1 MSQENIMIFEGKS
14 LSVVMTDDSIAE
26 LVFDAQGSVNKFDRQ
41 TVEELDLATSSIAAS
56 GEVKGV
62 LVRSAKSTF
71 IVGADITEFTPLF
84 EMDPADILTWVA
96 KTSQV
101 FDHFEDLAVP
111 TVIAVNGF
119 ALGGGFEMALA
130 GDIRVVD
137 TTARVGFPEVKL
149 GLMPGFGGTVRLPR
163 IIGADNALEWM
174 TTGRD
179 RDGAQALKD
188 GAVDAV
194 VAPEYLHEAGRSM
207 LKDAIAGKFDWQ
219 ARRAQKKAPLML
231 NANESM
237 MSFSSAAAMVAAQA
251 GRHYPAPHKMV
262 ETVSKAAGLD
272 RDGALKL
279 ENQGFVALAKTDACK
294 AQVGIFLADQFV
306 KAKGKKVA
314 KGATKEVKQH
324 AVLGAGI
331 MGGGIAYQGAVK
343 GITTI
348 MKDINQ
354 TALDLGLKEA
364 SSILEKGMQRGKVD
378 AKKMASTLNKII
390 PTLDQ
395 NAIANADLI
404 IEAVVENPKIKAAV
418 LADTE
423 KTVSDDAIIC
433 SNTSTI
439 SINQLAKSLQKPER
453 FCGMHFFNPVHKMP
467 LVEIIR
473 GENTSDATI
482 SSVVASTLKMGKTPI
497 VVNDCPGFLVNRVLF
512 PYFAGFSQLL
522 IDGADFT
529 VVDKVMEKVFGWP
542 MGPAFLLDVVGMD
555 TADHASSV
563 MSDGIPERMQKID
576 NDPVTLLYKA
586 GRFGQK
592 NGKGF
597 YDFSLDKRG
606 RPAKNA
612 SPEAYALFADH
623 VAATKEFDKDEIIAR
638 VMVPMANEA
647 IRCLE
652 EGIVAS
658 AAEADIALLFGLGF
672 PPFRGGIFR
681 YIETMGLANFV
692 ALADKYASLG
702 PIYQISD
709 GVREMAT
716 SGKSYFSQSA

>member
-1 MSQENIMIFEGKS
+1 MNGK
-14 LSVVMTDDSIAE
+14 
-26 LVFDAQGSVNKFDRQ
+26 
-41 TVEELDLATSSIAAS
+41 LDW
-56 GEVKGV
+56 E
-62 LVRSAKSTF
+62 
-71 IVGADITEFTPLF
+71 
-84 EMDPADILTWVA
+84 
-96 KTSQV
+96 
-101 FDHFEDLAVP
+101 
-111 TVIAVNGF
+111 
-119 ALGGGFEMALA
+119 
-130 GDIRVVD
+130 
-137 TTARVGFPEVKL
+137 
-149 GLMPGFGGTVRLPR
+149 
-163 IIGADNALEWM
+163 
-174 TTGRD
+174 
-179 RDGAQALKD
+179 
-188 GAVDAV
+188 
-194 VAPEYLHEAGRSM
+194 
-207 LKDAIAGKFDWQ
+207 
-219 ARRAQKKAPLML
+219 ARRAQKKAPLQL
-231 NANESM
+231 NANEAM
-237 MSFSSAAAMVAAQA
+237 MSFSTAAAMVAAQA

-262 ETVSKAAGLD
+262 ETVSKGATLD

-279 ENQGFVALAKTDACK
+279 ENEGFVALAKTDACK
-294 AQVGIFLADQFV
+294 AQVGIFLADQLV

-343 GITTI
+343 GIPTI

-354 TALDLGLKEA
+354 PALDLGLKEA
-364 SSILEKGMQRGKVD
+364 SSILAKGMKRGKVD
-378 AKKMASTLNKII
+378 AKKMAATLNNIV

-395 NAIANADLI
+395 NAIAGADLI

-418 LADTE
+418 LAETE
-423 KTVSDDAIIC
+423 KTVADDAIIC

-439 SINQLAKSLQKPER
+439 SINQLAESLEKPER
-453 FCGMHFFNPVHKMP
+453 FIGMHFFNPVHKMP

-473 GENTSDATI
+473 GEKTSDATV
-482 SSVVASTLKMGKTPI
+482 SATVAATLKMGKTPI

-529 VVDKVMEKVFGWP
+529 AVDKVMEKVFGWP
-542 MGPAFLLDVVGMD
+542 MGPAYLLDVVGMD

-563 MSDGIPERMQKID
+563 MSDGIPERMQKIE

-586 GRFGQK
+586 ERYGQK

-606 RPAKNA
+606 RPTKKA
-612 SPEAYALFADH
+612 SPEAYALFEGH
-623 VAATKEFDKDEIIAR
+623 VADRKDFDKEEIIAR
-638 VMVPMANEA
+638 VMIPMANEA

-658 AAEADIALLFGLGF
+658 AAEADMALLFGLGF

-709 GVREMAT
+709 GVREMAAA
-716 SGKSYFSQSA
+716 GKSYFSQSA

>member
-1 MSQENIMIFEGKS
+1 MIFEGKS
-14 LSVVMTDDSIAE
+14 LSVALTDNSIAE

-41 TVEELDLATSSIAAS
+41 TVEELNQATAAIAAS
-56 GEVKGV
+56 SDVKGV

-71 IVGADITEFTPLF
+71 IVGADITEFLPLF

-111 TVIAVNGF
+111 TVVAINGF

-137 TTARVGFPEVKL
+137 TSSRIGFPEVKL

-163 IIGADNALEWM
+163 VIGADNALEWM

-179 RDGAQALKD
+179 RDGAQALKE
-188 GAVDAV
+188 GAIDAV
-194 VAPEYLHEAGRSM
+194 VAPEHLHEAGRSM
-207 LKDAIAGKFDWQ
+207 LQDAMAGKLDWQ
-219 ARRAQKKAPLML
+219 VRRAQKKAPLML
-231 NANESM
+231 NANESV
-237 MSFSSAAAMVAAQA
+237 MSFSTAAAMVAAQA

-262 ETVSKAAGLD
+262 ETISKAARLD

-279 ENQGFVALAKTDACK
+279 ENEGFVALAKTDACK
-294 AQVGIFLADQFV
+294 AQVGIFLADQLV

-314 KGATKEVKQH
+314 KGATKEIKQH

-354 TALDLGLKEA
+354 AALDLGLKEA

-418 LADTE
+418 LAATE
-423 KTVSDDAIIC
+423 ETVADDAIIC

-439 SINQLAKSLQKPER
+439 SINQLAKSLEKPER

-482 SSVVASTLKMGKTPI
+482 SAVVASTLKMGKTPI

-529 VVDKVMEKVFGWP
+529 AVDKVMEKVFGWP

-563 MSDGIPERMQKID
+563 MSNGIPERMQKID

-606 RPAKNA
+606 RPAKKA
-612 SPEAYALFADH
+612 SPEAYTLFEGH
-623 VAATKEFDKDEIIAR
+623 VAATKEFDKEEIIAR
-638 VMVPMANEA
+638 VMIPMANEA

-681 YIETMGLANFV
+681 YVETMGLANFV
-692 ALADKYASLG
+692 VLADKYASLG

-709 GVREMAT
+709 GVREMAS

>member
-1 MSQENIMIFEGKS
+1 MIFEGKS

-41 TVEELDLATSSIAAS
+41 TVAELDLAAAAIAAS
-56 GEVKGV
+56 GDVKGV

-84 EMDPADILTWVA
+84 KMDPADILGWVA

-137 TTARVGFPEVKL
+137 TSARIGFPEVKL

-163 IIGADNALEWM
+163 VIGADNALEWM

-179 RDGAQALKD
+179 RDAGQALKE

-194 VAPEYLHEAGRSM
+194 VAPEHLHEAGRSM
-207 LKDAIAGKFDWQ
+207 LKDAMAGKLDWQ

-237 MSFSSAAAMVAAQA
+237 MSFSTAAAMVAAQA

-262 ETVSKAAGLD
+262 ETVSKAARLD

-279 ENQGFVALAKTDACK
+279 ENEGFVALAKTDACK
-294 AQVGIFLADQFV
+294 AQVGIFLADQLV
-306 KAKGKKVA
+306 KSKGKKVA
-314 KGATKEVKQH
+314 KGATKEIKQH

-354 TALDLGLKEA
+354 AALDLGLKEA

-395 NAIANADLI
+395 TAIASADLI

-418 LADTE
+418 LAETE
-423 KTVSDDAIIC
+423 KTVADDAIIC

-439 SINQLAKSLQKPER
+439 SINQLAKSLKKPER

-482 SSVVASTLKMGKTPI
+482 SAVVASTLKMGKTPI

-522 IDGADFT
+522 IDGADFIA
-529 VVDKVMEKVFGWP
+529 VDKVMEKVFGWP

-606 RPAKNA
+606 RPAKKA
-612 SPEAYALFADH
+612 SPEAYALFKGH
-623 VAATKEFDKDEIIAR
+623 VAATKEFDKEEIIAR
-638 VMVPMANEA
+638 VMIPMANEA

-692 ALADKYASLG
+692 ALADKYAVLG

-709 GVREMAT
+709 GVREMAA